1 MMSALTEQLTQ
12 LAAAIDASSAKAR
25 SELTVFPTG
34 GAMLDVHRE
43 DGRVFVL
50 SFLPQ
55 HGFGVDEV
63 RADDGFIASYSFTF
77 SEFEPAGNK
86 LQELVFDAVP
96 RPPTFHFQPK
106 LSLIVVYARNL
117 EATREFYAA
126 LGIAFQDEQ
135 HGSGPRHYAAT
146 LGEAVFEIYPLR
158 DDEQMGGL
166 RLGFGVESVDR
177 TVQSLRQR
185 QIKIVTEPRDSPW
198 GRRAVV
204 ADPNGNRV
212 ELTQQL

>member
-1 MMSALTEQLTQ
+1 MTSAQTEELTQ
-12 LAAAIDASSAKAR
+12 SAAEIDAA
-25 SELTVFPTG
+25 
-34 GAMLDVHRE
+34 
-43 DGRVFVL
+43 L
-50 SFLPQ
+50 SPS
-55 HGFGVDEV
+55 H
-63 RADDGFIASYSFTF
+63 
-77 SEFEPAGNK
+77 
-86 LQELVFDAVP
+86 
-96 RPPTFHFQPK
+96 PPPK
-106 LSLIVVYARNL
+106 LTLIVIYARNL

-126 LGIAFQDEQ
+126 LGITFQDEQ

-146 LGEAVFEIYPLR
+146 LGGAVFEIYPLR
-158 DDEQMGGL
+158 DDEPMGGL

>member
-1 MMSALTEQLTQ
+1 MMPTLTEQLTQ
-12 LAAAIDASSAKAR
+12 LASEIDASNARAR
-25 SELTVFPTG
+25 SELTLFPSG

-50 SFLPQ
+50 SFSPL

-77 SEFEPAGNK
+77 SEFEPAGHK
-86 LQELVFDAVP
+86 LQELVFDAAS
-96 RPPTFHFQPK
+96 RATDLHFQPK

-126 LGIAFQDEQ
+126 LGITFQDEQ
-135 HGSGPRHYAAT
+135 HGNGPRHYAAT
-146 LGEAVFEIYPLR
+146 LGGAVFEIYPLR
-158 DDEQMGGL
+158 DDEPIGGL

-185 QIKIVTEPRDSPW
+185 QVKIVTEPRDSPW

-212 ELTQQL
+212 ELTQQP

>member
-1 MMSALTEQLTQ
+1 MPDQSQQPTE
-12 LAAAIDASSAKAR
+12 
-25 SELTVFPTG
+25 
-34 GAMLDVHRE
+34 M
-43 DGRVFVL
+43 
-50 SFLPQ
+50 
-55 HGFGVDEV
+55 
-63 RADDGFIASYSFTF
+63 
-77 SEFEPAGNK
+77 
-86 LQELVFDAVP
+86 
-96 RPPTFHFQPK
+96 QPK

-117 EATREFYAA
+117 EETREFYAA
-126 LGIAFQDEQ
+126 LGITFQDEQ

-146 LGEAVFEIYPLR
+146 LGGAVFEIYPLR
-158 DDEQMGGL
+158 DDEQVGGL

-212 ELTQQL
+212 ELTQQP